1 MKAKKRVLLL
11 AIGLLLVL
19 NIEFAYSSFVEDTI
33 TITET
38 FFPEVFYFVPG
49 YGAVTSPS
57 NADTSI
63 FRSDPAL
70 AEAALAGLA
79 RLIFVAS
86 QGQSITQ
93 LISITTADGAKI
105 NVNEKGEV
113 EMRTSDGTFLYGTD
127 LKFVSGKDNSDGS
140 STASGTFKGN
150 DNKVYAVEVTSPH
163 WLSSSPTA
171 IDLKQAV
178 EQAPPPQF
186 TIFIPEPPTY
196 ILLYVPPKIPLCTP
210 QTEVCDGKDNDC
222 NSKIDDYVIN
232 DCKSEEGLCAKQL
245 GVCKG
250 TRKKCNGLN
259 NYQDCTTNEYGV
271 SGKYQE
277 TETQCDNLDNDCD
290 GSIDEGCGCLPASTK
305 PCGYN
310 DKGICQLGTQVCS
323 ADGKWG
329 DCIGA
334 VYPDSFKETACD
346 GLDNDCDGL
355 VDECVTNPCGE
366 CGQLPTEVCNYQDE
380 DCNAE
385 PKSPTTATFNGKFY
399 QDFSNYCPAGTV
411 CKGSYADG
419 VDNNNDGIVDENID
433 ENVKS
438 KPNNNYQSWCETCA
452 ANQGQ
457 ACGNCGTI
465 DCGGN
470 CVNQGVCSPNSVQC
484 SGDTT
489 QTCAGNCQWQ
499 SVQNCNNQDGW
510 YGGGNT
516 QQATCGSA
524 DNDASSDFRDYG
536 CSAGSCS
543 YSITQTKDCDSSD
556 AWYGG
561 GNNAGCGTDPNSVW
575 NDYYVTTNT
584 NSCTSTT
591 ACTGTG
597 SVNCDSSDVCNNK
610 CEGTI
615 FTSVPPMKDYYVATN
630 TNSCTSTTDSPVTE
644 DCATKSSTDSD
655 GSATAYTT
663 QGTVVDYTSCTL
675 SGCGSNAYNDAC
687 SGTTLTEYGASGSSF
702 VSGTK
707 QCQDFETFY
716 CSGTNRY
723 RQEWGCSSS
732 PGYCNDAAVADILIE
747 DCNTQDGWYCNGA
760 TREYRDYGCAPSSCT
775 YTVASSENCAAKA
788 STDTDG
794 SAAAYTVGGTVTDYV
809 TCSAGSCT
817 SNSYNDACSA
827 TMLTEHGTS
836 GASFVSNSYNCE
848 NLESNYCSGDRYFR
862 NEWAC
867 TSSPGACTD
876 AADTAIGTNA
886 DGDAK
891 DLQCGDSLCDNAA
904 GVYDSTKTATET
916 NCADGLDNDCDGTA
930 DCSDTDCNGSIAGS
944 VRNSDNQAI
953 SSADVS
959 AMKDLSTV
967 KSATTNSQGSYS
979 LGSMNCGAYDLVASY
994 SGYQPQTKSISLQPN
1009 QQLTAD
1015 FTLALGTSC
1024 EQDCTFAADEIV
1036 HASCDGKNGCAFY
1049 DSISK
1054 AACDNSQPGWVR
1066 DYNSTHY
1073 VVCAPGAPQP
1083 KLEIE
1088 ASVSCASGTL
1098 VKITRIVV
1106 YNGKPVKLT
1115 VATCG

>member
-186 TIFIPEPPTY
+186 TIFIPEPPP
-196 ILLYVPPKIPLCTP
+196 IYVPLVVPPIIQCVKTA
-210 QTEVCDGKDNDC
+210 EVCDGKDNDC

-452 ANQGQ
+452 ANYGQ
-457 ACGNCGTI
+457 ACGNCGTY
-465 DCGGN
+465 DCQGN
-470 CVNQGVCSPNSVQC
+470 CINQGACSPNSVQC
-484 SGDTT
+484 SGGTT
-489 QTCAGNCQWQ
+489 QTCGSNCQWQ
-499 SVQNCNNQDGW
+499 TGQNCNNQDGW

-516 QQATCGSA
+516 QTATCGSV
-524 DNDASSDFRDYG
+524 DNDASSEYRDYG
-536 CSAGSCS
+536 CSGGSCT
-543 YSITQTKDCDSSD
+543 YSVTQTADCDGSD
-556 AWYGG
+556 GWYGG
-561 GNNAGCGTDPNSVW
+561 GNSAGCGSDPNSVW

-584 NSCTSTT
+584 GSCTSTT
-591 ACTGTG
+591 TCSGTG
-597 SVNCDSSDVCNNK
+597 SANCDSNDVCNNK
-610 CEGTI
+610 CEGTV
-615 FTSVPPMKDYYVATN
+615 FTSVPPMKDYYVVSN
-630 TNSCTSTTDSPVTE
+630 SNSCTSTTDSPVTE
-644 DCATKSSTDSD
+644 DCATKTSTDTD
-655 GSATAYTT
+655 GSPIAYQTA
-663 QGTVVDYTSCTL
+663 GTVTDYTSCTL
-675 SGCGSNAYNDAC
+675 SGCT
-687 SGTTLTEYGASGSSF
+687 GTTYSDSCSATILTEYGASGSSF
-702 VSGTK
+702 TSSAYE
-707 QCQDFETFY
+707 CQNF
-716 CSGTNRY
+716 
-723 RQEWGCSSS
+723 
-732 PGYCNDAAVADILIE
+732 
-747 DCNTQDGWYCNGA
+747 
-760 TREYRDYGCAPSSCT
+760 
-775 YTVASSENCAAKA
+775 
-788 STDTDG
+788 
-794 SAAAYTVGGTVTDYV
+794 
-809 TCSAGSCT
+809 
-817 SNSYNDACSA
+817 
-827 TMLTEHGTS
+827 
-836 GASFVSNSYNCE
+836 
-848 NLESNYCSGDRYFR
+848 ESNYCSGDRYYR

-876 AADTAIGTNA
+876 AADTQIGTNA
-886 DGDAK
+886 DGDLK
-891 DLQCGDSLCDNAA
+891 DKECGDSLCDNAPN
-904 GVYDSTKTATET
+904 VYDSTKTATET
-916 NCADGLDNDCDGTA
+916 SCADGLDNDCDGQV
-930 DCSDTDCNGSIAGS
+930 DCNDPDCNGSVAGT
-944 VRNSDNQAI
+944 VKNADNQSV
-953 SSADVS
+953 SSASVS
-959 AMKDLSTV
+959 AKKGFTTVATSTT
-967 KSATTNSQGSYS
+967 SQQGSYS
-979 LGSMNCGAYDLVASY
+979 IASLSCDSYDLVASHQDY
-994 SGYQPQTKSISLQPN
+994 APRTQAFSLAPN
-1009 QQLTAD
+1009 QQLTINFD
-1015 FTLALGTSC
+1015 GGNALVFGTSC
-1024 EQDCTFAADEIV
+1024 EQDCTFAADNII

-1049 DSISK
+1049 DSIAK
-1054 AACDNSQPGWVR
+1054 AACDNSQPGWFR
-1066 DYNSTHY
+1066 DYNETHY
-1073 VVCAPGAPQP
+1073 VAWASGAPKP
-1083 KLEIE
+1083 KVEIE
-1088 ASVSCASGTL
+1088 ASLSCESGTR
-1098 VKITRIVV
+1098 VKVTIIVI
-1106 YNGKPVKLT
+1106 YTGEPVKLV
-1115 VATCG
+1115 VAACG